1 MKLMFRITVVTLI
14 LLVIALP
21 LRAQDEETDT
31 TDIGKKKE
39 LTSSTLS
46 GLKFRSVGP
55 ALTSGRIGDIAVN
68 PRNTA
73 EYYVAVCSGGVWKT
87 TNAGTTFTPVFD
99 GEGSYSI
106 GCVTIDPNNPHVVWV
121 GSGENNSQR
130 SVSWGDGV
138 YRSSDGGKSWTN
150 MGLKNSEHIGKI
162 VIDPTDSRIVYVA
175 AQGPLW
181 APGGD
186 RGLYKSTDAGKTWTK
201 VLEISEN
208 TGVTDLVMDPRDPKV
223 LYAASYQRRRHVWT
237 LINGGPESRVHKSTD
252 GGATWEKI
260 ESGLPAGYVGRIGLA
275 ISPANPDYIYA
286 IIEATEERGGVF
298 RSTDRGASWDK
309 RSGYMSVS
317 PQYYNELVCDPLN
330 PEKIYSLD
338 TYTRVSED
346 GFKTYRVVGNQR
358 RHVDDHAMWIDPS
371 DTRHMMIGGDGGLY
385 ESHDAGSFWHYKEN
399 LPVTQFYRV
408 AVDNAEP
415 FYFIYGGTQ
424 DNFSL
429 GGPSRTVNG
438 DGIFTSDWF
447 VTNGGDGFE
456 SQIDPTDPNI
466 VYAQSQH
473 GGIVRFDKASGER
486 LSIQPQPAPGEEAY
500 RWNWDSPLLISPHKH
515 TRLYFAANKL
525 FRSEDRGGSWTAVSP
540 DLTRQI
546 DRNTLPVMGQVWDPD
561 AVAKNASTSL
571 YGNIVSIDESPLVE
585 GLLYVGTDDG
595 LIQVSEDAGAS
606 WRKIDRIAG
615 VPETTYVSCLRA
627 SLHDANTVYASFDN
641 HKMGD
646 FKPYVMKSAD
656 RGRTWT
662 SVAANLPTHAPV
674 YSIAEDHVK
683 ALLLFVGTE
692 FGVQVTVDGGKKW
705 MKLGA
710 GLPTIAVKDIAIQ
723 KRESDLVL
731 GTFGRGF
738 YVLDDYSPL
747 RRIDAELIK
756 KEAEVFPIKDALL
769 FVEARHRQIG
779 YQGDTFFAAPN
790 PDFGATFTYYIRDGF
805 TSLKALRKEEEKKLR
820 KAKKPPPY
828 PDWDALRAEEQEE
841 KPYLLFTVR
850 DMEGN
855 VIRRLR
861 EDVRS
866 GVQRRTWDLRY
877 TSTSPVGKGTN
888 TNDHRAMLA
897 MPGQYTVELS
907 NVDAG
912 QESPLVPPMRFT
924 VRALEHATLPAQD
937 RPALASFHRRIMEV
951 QRAGLSA
958 QRYLSDLQERLAV
971 LEKTMLVTV
980 SLDPALRTRWSSM
993 RDRLRAVERAMNGDR
1008 LISQRNGA
1016 QPLPVIDRMQEV
1028 AWSQWNATADP
1039 TPQNLSEI
1047 EIVASQLRP
1056 LIETMRLIGES
1067 ELPAFEKEL
1076 DRLGAPWTPGRPP
1089 ELR

>member
-21 LRAQDEETDT
+21 LHAQEEETDT

-46 GLKFRSVGP
+46 GLKFRSMGP

-68 PRNTA
+68 TRNTA

-87 TNAGTTFTPVFD
+87 TNAGITFTPVFD

-186 RGLYKSTDAGKTWTK
+186 RGLYKSTDAGKTWAK

-208 TGVTDLVMDPRDPKV
+208 TGVTDVVMDPRDPKL

-260 ESGLPAGYVGRIGLA
+260 ESGLPSGYVGRIGLA

-317 PQYYNELVCDPLN
+317 PQYYNELVCDPLD
-330 PEKIYSLD
+330 PDKVYSLD

-385 ESHDAGSFWHYKEN
+385 ESHDAGEYWRYKEN

-429 GGPSRTVNG
+429 GGPSRTVNA

-473 GGIVRFDKASGER
+473 GGIVRFDKSSGER

-571 YGNIVSIDESPLVE
+571 YGNIVSFDESPLVE

-646 FKPYVMKSAD
+646 FKPYVMKSVD

-662 SVAANLPTHAPV
+662 SVAANLPAHAPV

-683 ALLLFVGTE
+683 PSLLFVGTE
-692 FGVQVTVDGGKKW
+692 YGVQVTVDGGKKW

-731 GTFGRGF
+731 ATFGRGF

-820 KAKKPPPY
+820 KAKKTPPY
-828 PDWDALRAEEQEE
+828 PDWNALRAEEEEE

-888 TNDHRAMLA
+888 TNEHRAMLA

-907 NVDAG
+907 RVDAG
-912 QESPLVPPMRFT
+912 QESPLVPPLRFT

-937 RPALASFHRRIMEV
+937 TPALATFHKRIMEV

-971 LEKTMLVTV
+971 LEKTMQVTV
-980 SLDPALRTRWSSM
+980 NLEPSLHARWSSM
-993 RDRLRAVERAMNGDR
+993 RDRLRAVDRAMNGDR
-1008 LISQRNGA
+1008 LISRRNGA

-1047 EIVASQLRP
+1047 EIVASLLRP
-1056 LIETMRLIGES
+1056 LIETMRLIGEN
-1067 ELPAFEKEL
+1067 ELPAFEKDL